1 MRAFRKL
8 FATSA
13 AAIVAMAS
21 GVLVAHADT
30 TPSVYNTPG
39 GQISAGRLW
48 NTTCE
53 KYSSNVVRCRA
64 EIWAT
69 QVHYRNGQFIKTTGW
84 AFNNLSY
91 LPSPRASW
99 AGNNL
104 ARNNPSWNSGG
115 RTWKTECDTSTT
127 GQGGCRSYVWTKKV
141 NAVKSG
147 SGYVY
152 QNKQQWVFNNLV
164 LFSSASVPAVTQV
177 PPWVIDQSRL
187 DVTGLGPLQV
197 GTSMQD
203 LDRLG
208 YVRDPGDICYQE
220 NQSLQ
225 NRGIDIRDS
234 GTAVTALLIYNDQ
247 VRTVDDARVGM
258 TLGEIKD
265 IYGDRL
271 RLENKLAPIDQPIPT
286 AVVQRDSHELVFFDK
301 RSEWSDYDR
310 GLADADVID
319 WIVARP
325 ISGAFNYDGC

>member
-1 MRAFRKL
+1 MHAFRKL

-21 GVLVAHADT
+21 GALVAHAET
-30 TPSVYNTPG
+30 TPTVYNTPG

-53 KYSSNVVRCRA
+53 KYSTNVVRCRA
-64 EIWAT
+64 EIWST
-69 QVHYRNGQFIKTTGW
+69 QVTYTNGQFVKRTGW

-141 NAVKSG
+141 IAVKSG

-152 QNKQQWVFNNLV
+152 RNNQQWVFNNLL
-164 LFSSASVPAVTQV
+164 LFSSPSVPAVTQV
-177 PPWVIDQSRL
+177 PPWIIDQSRL
-187 DVTGLGPLQV
+187 DVTGLGPLQI
-197 GTSMQD
+197 GTSVRD
-203 LDRLG
+203 LQRLG
-208 YVRDPGDICYQE
+208 YLGDASDVCLLE
-220 NQSLQ
+220 SQSLQ
-225 NRGIDIRDS
+225 NRGVDIRNS
-234 GTAVTALLIYNDQ
+234 ETSLEELLIYKNQ
-247 VRTVDDARVGM
+247 VWTVEGARVGM
-258 TLGEIKD
+258 TVGEIKT

-271 RLENKLAPIDQPIPT
+271 QLQDKSAPLDKTVPV
-286 AVVQRDSHELVFFDK
+286 AVVQRDGYELVFFDK
-301 RSEWSDYDR
+301 RDDYTGGLQDSD
-310 GLADADVID
+310 VVD

-325 ISGAFNYDGC
+325 IADEFYYDGC